1 MKKSFTLFCFVV
13 LTVLLSAQSPQK
25 FNYQAVARSAQGT
38 VLPNQN
44 VRVRA
49 SIVDSTL
56 NGRTIYSEIH
66 SVVTNQLGLFNLAIG
81 GGTASTGTMNSINW
95 TRNDKFLRI
104 EFDPTGGPNFTL
116 SGITQLLSVPFA
128 LNANTASLANRA
140 VLADSARSARSAVI
154 ANTANIAN
162 LANVSST
169 ALFADSSRTSRS
181 AASAIKATSAVLAD
195 SAKSSRTSII
205 ATTALN
211 AFWTKEN
218 YTGLPVPYIGY
229 HLGEPHSA
237 QVTKASSGFTFA
249 PVEGNGHTSI
259 EVRQKDPGKFVY
271 MDFTAGEGDYKARL
285 AYNLYEPE
293 SFSITSVRGP
303 AMIISKEARIG
314 MNRTPNYIGN
324 PNYAAD
330 NNVTLQVRG
339 DILTTGGAGAS
350 RGRILFDNSNHQIMR
365 DVNNNLIL
373 NTASS
378 FNTPNIILLD
388 GARAA
393 DGIATNTGNVGINTA
408 NPKSKLQVTNG
419 DVYIETASRGVIM
432 KSPDGNCWRMT
443 VTNSGQPQ
451 FTQIACPQ

>member
-1 MKKSFTLFCFVV
+1 MKKSFILFCFV
-13 LTVLLSAQSPQK
+13 LLAGSAFAQSPQR
-25 FNYQAVARSAQGT
+25 FNYQAVARTAQGA

-49 SIVDSTL
+49 SIIDSTL
-56 NGRTIYSEIH
+56 NGRTLYSEVH
-66 SVVTNQLGLFNLAIG
+66 NVATNQLGLFNLAIG
-81 GGTASTGTMNSINW
+81 GGTTSVGTMNSINW
-95 TRNDKFLRI
+95 TRSDKFLRI
-104 EFDPTGGPNFTL
+104 ELDPAGGSNFTL
-116 SGITQLLSVPFA
+116 SGTTQLLSVPFA
-128 LNANTASLANRA
+128 LNANTSNMANSANRA
-140 VLADSARSARSAVI
+140 VLADSARAARTAV
-154 ANTANIAN
+154 TAI
-162 LANVSST
+162 T
-169 ALFADSSRTSRS
+169 ATTASRATFADSSRISRTAIL
-181 AASAIKATSAVLAD
+181 AANATRATVAD
-195 SAKSSRTSII
+195 SARIART
-205 ATTALN
+205 AYTALN
-211 AFWTKEN
+211 VHWQREQAKVSAGPLERIFTIGELGAFDIQQRATTSISTMLPDGGGH
-218 YTGLPVPYIGY
+218 TGL
-229 HLGEPHSA
+229 E
-237 QVTKASSGFTFA
+237 F
-249 PVEGNGHTSI
+249 
-259 EVRQKDPGKFVY
+259 RQKDPLKYVY
-271 MDFTAGEGDYKARL
+271 MDFTSGEGDYKARL

-293 SFSITSVRGP
+293 SFSITSVRGA
-303 AMIISKEARIG
+303 AMIISKEAKIG

-324 PNYAAD
+324 PNYTAD

-365 DVNNNLIL
+365 DVNNNLIF

-393 DGIATNTGNVGINTA
+393 DGVATNTGNVGINTS
-408 NPKSKLQVTNG
+408 NPRSKLQVTNG